1 MALQKSELK
10 NNGSAAPVALVV
22 DDDASVREAISELLS
37 SVGVVVKRF
46 SSAQHLLD
54 ELDQFNNRDVVDAN
68 CLILD
73 VRMPGMGGL
82 ELQNRLRDMHFN
94 VPIIFISAHG
104 DVRMTVDAMKA
115 GALDFLSKPFRS
127 QDMLESVEAAIEYDH
142 RRRETECRQKD
153 LFLRYLSLTPREK
166 KILALVAKGLMNKQI
181 AAELCLSE
189 ITIKANRSHLMKKM
203 RAKTFAELVRMEAS
217 LKDAASKQE
226 KYATVYGDHQMIED
240 SSQVATKRTD
250 EGRRSIRSE

>member
-1 MALQKSELK
+1 
-10 NNGSAAPVALVV
+10 
-22 DDDASVREAISELLS
+22 
-37 SVGVVVKRF
+37 
-46 SSAQHLLD
+46 
-54 ELDQFNNRDVVDAN
+54 
-68 CLILD
+68 
-73 VRMPGMGGL
+73 
-82 ELQNRLRDMHFN
+82 
-94 VPIIFISAHG
+94 
-104 DVRMTVDAMKA
+104 
-115 GALDFLSKPFRS
+115 
-127 QDMLESVEAAIEYDH
+127 
-142 RRRETECRQKD
+142 
-153 LFLRYLSLTPREK
+153 
-166 KILALVAKGLMNKQI
+166 MNKQI